1 MSVLNLSLVSISV
14 LDGSCSWVLEVE
26 PSDDEMC
33 LLKWVCILLVL
44 MSIITL
50 LSTSFLVVIAFVRSI
65 SMFSS
70 SVLHLSLSEFL

>member
-14 LDGSCSWVLEVE
+14 LDIKCSWLLEVE

-44 MSIITL
+44 MSIITVR
-50 LSTSFLVVIAFVRSI
+50 SPSFLDVIAFVRSI

-70 SVLHLSLSEFL
+70 SVLHLLLSEC